1 MISNILSFG
10 VKMANFE
17 NVEVARE
24 FFYKDLFAVN
34 MGITLDELT
43 EDEAVCSL
51 ELNEN
56 HKNAYGGVMGGAIF
70 TLCDFAF
77 AVMSNQI
84 HQLTVAQQVSINY
97 LSAPKGDKLIARARC
112 RKSGRTSSIVIVD
125 VEDNLGRDV
134 AQFVGTGFKL

>member
-1 MISNILSFG
+1 
-10 VKMANFE
+10 MANFE
-17 NVEVARE
+17 NVEDARE

-43 EDEAVCSL
+43 DEEAVCSVVL
-51 ELNEN
+51 TDE

-77 AVMSNQI
+77 AVLSNQI

-125 VEDNLGRDV
+125 VEDDLGRDI